1 MLQPTILTWILIVF
15 GIITCVPLF
24 LAQLVILIY
33 PKGQKAKNILIGKG
47 EDWRNETHFKLA
59 FGMAWADWLLF
70 FPLITAGSVGV
81 IMGTAW
87 GYLLWAGS
95 GVISLYINLVLWFVE
110 KKYVYPSYGPLAY
123 YTYYWG
129 NFVYWGLAVIVYSV
143 YRIIGL

>member
-70 FPLITAGSVGV
+70 FPLIAAGTAGV
-81 IMGTAW
+81 IMGAVW
-87 GYLLWAGS
+87 GYLLWAAA
-95 GVISLYINLVLWFVE
+95 GVISLYINMVLWFVE
-110 KKYVYPSYGPLAY
+110 RKYVYPSYGPLAY